1 MTIAESH
8 LVCPDIE
15 AVPTTVDGA
24 SGPLAT
30 ASVVLIDE
38 GEREVGVWEAGPGT
52 DTDVE
57 SDEIFVVLRGA
68 GSVTFADGS
77 RIDLRPGTLV
87 RLRAGDRT
95 TWEITERLRKLYV
108 SG

>member
-1 MTIAESH
+1 MTIAESR

-15 AVPTTVDGA
+15 AVPTTVDG
-24 SGPLAT
+24 GGRLAT
-30 ASVVLIDE
+30 ASVALVED
-38 GEREVGVWEAGPGT
+38 GTSEVGVWEAGPGA

-87 RLRAGDRT
+87 RLQAGDRT